1 MKRFVFLVLSI
12 CMIFS
17 ASLSGFANSANYID
31 NSSRIEMVFSS
42 EAERDAFVHSD
53 QYDPSARYLF
63 VIESSESVTT
73 RAVCYFC
80 GKNTMGIATMEEDY
94 GAAGI
99 TCPYDPLCPD
109 SMEKYRVFKAERCAA
124 CGNYVEINFIRW
136 RYVVNC
142 TITGGQFDV
151 IPGATMEQGY
161 DAHECLPGW

>member
-1 MKRFVFLVLSI
+1 MKRVVFSVLSI

-17 ASLSGFANSANYID
+17 TSLSGFANSANYID

-94 GAAGI
+94 GAAVLLAHMILFVLIVWKNIEFSKLKGVQLAVI
-99 TCPYDPLCPD
+99 TPKSIL
-109 SMEKYRVFKAERCAA
+109 
-124 CGNYVEINFIRW
+124 
-136 RYVVNC
+136 
-142 TITGGQFDV
+142 
-151 IPGATMEQGY
+151 
-161 DAHECLPGW
+161 